1 MSILA
6 VISLVFGG
14 FTVGYLFCF
23 LMAAREIN
31 NMLTIYEERIK
42 TLEMITRSMKGKY

>member
-14 FTVGYLFCF
+14 FTIGYLFCF
-23 LMAAREIN
+23 LMAAREID

-42 TLEMITRSMKGKY
+42 TLEMITRSMKE